1 MSSLLQQFHDEI
13 SLRGYSA
20 RTRNAYLYAITQL
33 QQYANQPLDNITDE
47 QLTAYFRYL
56 NLERHHS

>member
-20 RTRNAYLYAITQL
+20 RTRSAYLRAITQL
-33 QQYANQPLDNITDE
+33 QHYANQPLDNITDE
-47 QLTAYFRYL
+47 QLT
-56 NLERHHS
+56 

>member
-20 RTRNAYLYAITQL
+20 RTRSAYLRAITQL
-33 QQYANQPLDNITDE
+33 QHYVNQPLDSITDE
-47 QLTAYFRYL
+47 QLMA
-56 NLERHHS
+56 